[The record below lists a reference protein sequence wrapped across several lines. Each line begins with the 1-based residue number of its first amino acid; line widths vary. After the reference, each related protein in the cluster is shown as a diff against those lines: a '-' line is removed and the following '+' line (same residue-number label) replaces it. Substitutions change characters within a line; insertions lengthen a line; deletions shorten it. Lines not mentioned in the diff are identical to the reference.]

1 MVRKICDAC
10 MGNGYR
16 RIYKDTTEREQI
28 TIQSAACN
36 AAGEVEDEDLTYDYS
51 GIDHDKLQ

>member
-1 MVRKICDAC
+1 MVRKICDVC

-16 RIYKDTTEREQI
+16 RIWKDTSETEKI
-28 TIQSAACN
+28 TIQCAVCDS
-36 AAGEVEDEDLTYDYS
+36 AGEEEDEDFSYDYS